1 VKKIENNMAAGSRQ
15 KKYSSL
21 LQQDLSEI
29 FQKKMANA
37 FGKAFITIT
46 DVEVSPDLRF
56 AKVYLS
62 LMLSENPKETL
73 ELIQERKSEIR
84 KHLGNRIGKQVRI
97 VPELAFFVDD
107 TLEQANRIDE
117 ILSKIDIPP
126 AEDDEEENN
135 DLD

>member
-1 VKKIENNMAAGSRQ
+1 MAAGSRQ

-21 LQQDLSEI
+21 LQKDLSGI
-29 FQKKMANA
+29 FQKQMANT

-46 DVEVSPDLRF
+46 DVEVSPDLSF

-62 LMLSENPKETL
+62 LMLSDKPSETL

-97 VPELAFFVDD
+97 IPELAFFMDE
-107 TLEQANRIDE
+107 TLEQANRIDD
-117 ILSKIDIPP
+117 ILTKLDIPP
-126 AEDDEEENN
+126 EEDEDEDENK
-135 DLD
+135 D

>member
-1 VKKIENNMAAGSRQ
+1 MAAGSRQ

-21 LQQDLSEI
+21 LQKDLSEI
-29 FQKKMANA
+29 FQKQMANT

-46 DVEVSPDLRF
+46 DVEVSPDLSF

-62 LMLSENPKETL
+62 LMLSDKPSETL

-97 VPELAFFVDD
+97 IPELAFFMDE
-107 TLEQANRIDE
+107 TLEQANRIDD
-117 ILSKIDIPP
+117 ILTKLDIPP
-126 AEDDEEENN
+126 EEDEDEDENK
-135 DLD
+135 D

>member
-1 VKKIENNMAAGSRQ
+1 MAAGSRQ

-21 LQQDLSEI
+21 LQKDLSEI
-29 FQKKMANA
+29 FQKQMANT

-46 DVEVSPDLRF
+46 DVEVSPDLSF

-62 LMLSENPKETL
+62 LMLSDKPSETL

-97 VPELAFFVDD
+97 IPELAFFMDE
-107 TLEQANRIDE
+107 TLEQANRIDD
-117 ILSKIDIPP
+117 ILSKLDIPP
-126 AEDDEEENN
+126 EEDEDEDENK
-135 DLD
+135 D